1 MWQAVNDDLNHDVL
15 YVIPGEIM
23 AMVPVILEET
33 LGGACAFTDPLFF
46 HREDEILNRLTVAF
60 QGDI

>member
-1 MWQAVNDDLNHDVL
+1 MYLQRGFRKMWQAVNDDLNHDVL

-46 HREDEILNRLTVAF
+46 P
-60 QGDI
+60 